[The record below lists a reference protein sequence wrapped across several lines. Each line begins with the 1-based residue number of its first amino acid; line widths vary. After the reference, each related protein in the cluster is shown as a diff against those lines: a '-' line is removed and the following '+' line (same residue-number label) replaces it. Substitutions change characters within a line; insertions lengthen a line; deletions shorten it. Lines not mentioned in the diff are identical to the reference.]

1 MQEKI
6 EAYKA
11 RIAELTAELGKDPQV
26 EDLVSSL
33 LADLEEAV
41 QQNDKLRLTLLKS
54 SSKESRMSTK
64 LREALNTLKRGD
76 WVNRSMD
83 NKKRRKPAKPVVKYA
98 KAGVPPPKLSPQQ
111 IAIIAGLLNNFFV
124 VESVLYNRDNE
135 LKVVLT
141 SRTLTNLPV
150 LGNPEYGLVK
160 EDIVLDIIASETDQ
174 DSDQQQNPVLR

>member
-1 MQEKI
+1 M
-6 EAYKA
+6 
-11 RIAELTAELGKDPQV
+11 
-26 EDLVSSL
+26 
-33 LADLEEAV
+33 
-41 QQNDKLRLTLLKS
+41 
-54 SSKESRMSTK
+54 
-64 LREALNTLKRGD
+64 KRGD
-76 WVNRSMD
+76 WVNRSTD